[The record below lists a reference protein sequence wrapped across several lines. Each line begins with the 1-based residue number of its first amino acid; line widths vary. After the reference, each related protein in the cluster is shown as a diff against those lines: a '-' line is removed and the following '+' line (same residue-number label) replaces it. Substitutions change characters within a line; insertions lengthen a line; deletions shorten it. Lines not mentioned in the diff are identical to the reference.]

1 MKTIADRI
9 PGSRYHVMPGGPH
22 MLFIEQPEETAQA
35 VGGFLKDV
43 LV

>member
-1 MKTIADRI
+1 
-9 PGSRYHVMPGGPH
+9 MPGGPH
-22 MLFIEQPEETAQA
+22 MLFIEQPEETAKA